1 MARTSPSGTS
11 TPYSPITRRAC
22 RSPTGSASNASRPG
36 AGHARP
42 TRRRRGRRALQVA
55 DAGQRDDAA
64 PARGRAQ
71 PPRQRARPL
80 HRPADPLHRTISS
93 PSPSPSPSRSTSA
106 ACSRSSRTRTRPGSW
121 RSRRTAP
128 LARSV
133 SAYLSTA
140 SSTRGRKRSFWS
152 GRGSVGRD
160 SLDLQQPLG
169 AVDAGDDDRQR
180 RTMLTKHIVAHRG
193 VDLAK
198 LLVAKECRD
207 LDEITHRHPG

>member
-1 MARTSPSGTS
+1 MVGFRAPQGESRSTSWMTVRSTRSRTRSPSSTS
-11 TPYSPITRRAC
+11 SWPACTPSW
-22 RSPTGSASNASRPG
+22 
-36 AGHARP
+36 
-42 TRRRRGRRALQVA
+42 

-80 HRPADPLHRTISS
+80 HRPADPLHRTIS
-93 PSPSPSPSRSTSA
+93 SPSPSRSTSA